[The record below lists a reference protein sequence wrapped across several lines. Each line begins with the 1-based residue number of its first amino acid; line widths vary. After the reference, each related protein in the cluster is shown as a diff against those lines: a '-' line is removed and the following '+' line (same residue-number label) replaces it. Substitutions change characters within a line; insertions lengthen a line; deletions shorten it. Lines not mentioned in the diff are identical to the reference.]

1 MKGSE
6 IAEAKR
12 TSARKM
18 KGAGVMI
25 DKKLRIPAVF
35 QKAQPTSAPIAR
47 ETAKARKVAENGPRA
62 NCSATSAA
70 RWVNTL
76 AQEVLNSMSLL
87 MAPVADGGSTSQP
100 KRQPVIK

>member
-1 MKGSE
+1 MPLSPEAVEPPLLGMMMS
-6 IAEAKR
+6 ATGEAKR
-12 TSARKM
+12 KSARKM

-70 RWVNTL
+70 SRTTK
-76 AQEVLNSMSLL
+76 M
-87 MAPVADGGSTSQP
+87 M
-100 KRQPVIK
+100 